1 MSLHL
6 SLHSHTGATVL
17 CICTQVSGEGGW
29 DTGLRWE
36 PNRVLLDPYAPY
48 VSGRRE
54 FAKRDAIEQFQ
65 PQVGAGR

>member
-1 MSLHL
+1 MCHD
-6 SLHSHTGATVL
+6 
-17 CICTQVSGEGGW
+17 QVSGEGGW
-29 DTGLRWE
+29 DQGLRWE

-65 PQVGAGR
+65 PQVGYPYWREINGY